1 MIAQKSGP
9 IYIDPETI
17 DSEEDEI
24 VNYPQCKTGQ
34 TCSDVVF
41 FDVVNSASFKRCR
54 FSANVQY
61 QSVSAPSFL
70 AFLSLLF
77 ESTVGGYIFVTC
89 WFLFSV
95 AGVLHK
101 TKLSFINAY
110 LSNSLSICV
119 INTKRKYKLDLR
131 ATYL

>member
-77 ESTVGGYIFVTC
+77 ESTVGGYIFLSRVGFYSRLLVFYTKQNCLILMHTC
-89 WFLFSV
+89 QIHCRY
-95 AGVLHK
+95 VLL
-101 TKLSFINAY
+101 KLNVSIN
-110 LSNSLSICV
+110 
-119 INTKRKYKLDLR
+119 
-131 ATYL
+131 